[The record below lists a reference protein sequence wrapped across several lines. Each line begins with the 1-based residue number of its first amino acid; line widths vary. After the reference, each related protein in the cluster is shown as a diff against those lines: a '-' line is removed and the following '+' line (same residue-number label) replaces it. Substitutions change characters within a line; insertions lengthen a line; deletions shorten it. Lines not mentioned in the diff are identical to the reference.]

1 MSDVSCLRVVVVTV
15 THLPEDA
22 RIRYRQIPA
31 LLSRGHEVTYVAP
44 FVAYGVTPPP
54 EVRPIDVP
62 RSRGLRR
69 VRAVLAAARVLHR
82 LAAERGVDVVL
93 AHDPELVPALLWLKV
108 CHRRLAVVWDVHE
121 DVPSQVDQVPEIPR
135 VVRRPLAWAIHAV
148 ERVAEARLHLLL
160 AEHGYAERFAR
171 AHQVVPNSTWVPP
184 TRPLA
189 PIEDRLVYVGALTW
203 PRGAAEMVAVARL
216 LPDVT
221 VELIGTARPD
231 VEEMLASAPANVVV
245 RGFLPNAPALDRTHG
260 ALAGLVLLRPHTNYL
275 NSQFTKVLEYMAHG
289 VPTIT
294 TANPAARDLVQAAGS
309 GLVVPHG
316 SVDEV
321 ATAVAA
327 AVRRLQGQAGLR
339 EQMAAAGYQ
348 RARRDHDWTS
358 DGQRFAEQLESWAA
372 ADANS
377 GGRRASTTSPR

>member
-1 MSDVSCLRVVVVTV
+1 MSCLRVVVVTV

-44 FVAYGVTPPP
+44 FTAYGVSPPP
-54 EVRPIDVP
+54 EVRPVDVP

-69 VRAVLAAARVLHR
+69 VRAVVAAARVLHR

-108 CHRRLAVVWDVHE
+108 RRPRLAVVWDVHE
-121 DVPSQVDQVPEIPR
+121 DVPGQVDQVPEIPR

-171 AHQVVPNSTWVPP
+171 AHPVVPNSTWVPP

-221 VELIGTARPD
+221 VELVGTARPD
-231 VEEMLASAPANVVV
+231 VEVMLAGAPANVVV
-245 RGFLPNAPALDRTHG
+245 RGFLPNAAALERTHG

-275 NSQFTKVLEYMAHG
+275 QSQFTKVLEYMAHA
-289 VPTIT
+289 VPVIT
-294 TANPAARDLVQAAGS
+294 TANPAAADLVAAAGS

-316 SVDEV
+316 SVAE
-321 ATAVAA
+321 VAA
-327 AVRRLQGQAGLR
+327 AVAGAVRGLR
-339 EQMAAAGYQ
+339 ADPALGERLGDAGYAAA
-348 RARRDHDWTS
+348 RREHDWNG
-358 DGQRFAEQLESWAA
+358 DGQRFVEQLESWAA
-372 ADANS
+372 QDAPGGADTRESLNRS
-377 GGRRASTTSPR
+377 

>member
-1 MSDVSCLRVVVVTV
+1 MSCLRVVVVTV

-44 FVAYGVTPPP
+44 FTAYGVSPPP
-54 EVRPIDVP
+54 EVRPVDVP

-69 VRAVLAAARVLHR
+69 VRAVVAAARVLHR

-108 CHRRLAVVWDVHE
+108 RRPRLAVVWDVHE
-121 DVPSQVDQVPEIPR
+121 DVPGQVDQVPEIPR
-135 VVRRPLAWAIHAV
+135 AVRRPLAWAIHAV

-171 AHQVVPNSTWVPP
+171 AHPVVPNSTWVPP
-184 TRPLA
+184 ARPLA

-231 VEEMLASAPANVVV
+231 VEAMLAGAPANVVV
-245 RGFLPNAPALDRTHG
+245 RGFLPNAAALERTHG

-294 TANPAARDLVQAAGS
+294 TANPAARRVVQAAGS

-316 SVDEV
+316 SVGEV
-321 ATAVAA
+321 AAAAAA
-327 AVRRLQGQAGLR
+327 AVRRIQGDPGLR

-348 RARRDHDWTS
+348 QARREHDWNS
-358 DGQRFAEQLESWAA
+358 DGRRFVEQLGSWAA
-372 ADANS
+372 ADAA
-377 GGRRASTTSPR
+377 GGRRVSTTSSR